1 MFDVEIEPC
10 PFCGNDDPQWNA
22 DNAETVLWLDCPEC
36 GATGPTAQTH
46 EEAADLWNQRM

>member
-1 MFDVEIEPC
+1 MMGIDIEPC
-10 PFCGNDDPQWNA
+10 PFCGNDDPQWSA
-22 DNAETVLWLDCPEC
+22 DDAETVLWLECDEC